1 MLKSLLHSR
10 PANLARPVRGD
21 AMIAKSLPLV
31 GSVLCL
37 AGCVINTT
45 PTGPLQYDSFH
56 LDRDRSEV
64 VKVNLNM
71 GAGKLQVGSGT
82 EKLLQAYFTYNVPRW
97 KPVVQYDAGV
107 LTIDQGK
114 TEHVNFQPGQI
125 KYDWDLRFSR
135 ETALDFG
142 VNFGAGEAQLD
153 LGSLNLR
160 GVNVQMG
167 VGQLNLDL
175 RGRPQHDYDVHI
187 EGGIGE
193 AIVRL
198 PADAGVYADASGG
211 IGEVKARGLR
221 KQGDHWENDAYPT
234 AKVKVHVNV
243 QGGIGSITLI

>member
-1 MLKSLLHSR
+1 MIGKLL
-10 PANLARPVRGD
+10 
-21 AMIAKSLPLV
+21 LV
-31 GSVLCL
+31 STVLYL
-37 AGCVINTT
+37 AGCDIDTR

-71 GAGKLQVGSGT
+71 GAGKLQAGSGT
-82 EKLLQAYFTYNVPRW
+82 EKLLQAYFTYNTPPW
-97 KPVVQYDAGV
+97 TKPVVKYEAGT

-114 TEHVNFQPGQI
+114 NGRVNFNPGQT
-125 KYDWDLRFSR
+125 KYDWDLRFGR

-167 VGQLNLDL
+167 VGSLNLDL

-187 EGGIGE
+187 QGGIGE
-193 AIVRL
+193 AVVRL
-198 PADAGVYADASGG
+198 PADAGVYANAHGG
-211 IGEVKARGLR
+211 IGEIKTRGL
-221 KQGDHWENDAYPT
+221 KKEDGHWENDAYST
-234 AKVKVHVNV
+234 AKVKVRVDV
-243 QGGIGSITLI
+243 QGGIGSITLIGDSD

>member
-1 MLKSLLHSR
+1 
-10 PANLARPVRGD
+10 
-21 AMIAKSLPLV
+21 MIAKSLLLV

-37 AGCVINTT
+37 AGCVINTS

-82 EKLLQAYFTYNVPRW
+82 EKLLQAYFTYNVPAW
-97 KPVVQYDAGV
+97 KPVVKYDAGM

-114 TEHVNFQPGQI
+114 TGHVNFEPGQI
-125 KYDWDLRFSR
+125 KYEWDLRFGR

-160 GVNVQMG
+160 SVNVQMG
-167 VGQLNLDL
+167 VGSLNLDL

-187 EGGIGE
+187 QGGIGE
-193 AIVRL
+193 AVVKL
-198 PADAGVYADASGG
+198 PAGAGVYANANGG
-211 IGEVKARGLR
+211 IGEIKTRGLK
-221 KQGDHWENDAYPT
+221 KQGDHWENDAYAT
-234 AKVKVHVNV
+234 AKVKVRVDV
-243 QGGIGSITLI
+243 QGGIGSITLIGDSD